1 MYRTLLATCGS
12 AEMKII
18 YLYIKVYEIQNSRS
32 HTLRATCGTFP
43 CNEANVEPFLYRPQ

>member
-32 HTLRATCGTFP
+32 HAS
-43 CNEANVEPFLYRPQ
+43 NVRYISLQ